1 MKHFLFALVAA
12 TTALAEEPFVFEKT
26 PGRLPKDVLP
36 KHYAIRI
43 EADIAAATFAGT
55 VDIDVEATKSVRTM
69 VLNSLGLAIS
79 KATADGVAVEAK
91 VDVAAQFLTLT
102 APQELA
108 AGKHR
113 VHLEFTGKLGEAP
126 QGIYLSRYQQPGGG
140 WHKAVA
146 TQMEPADARRMFPCW
161 DEPVFRSSFQL
172 TAVVPAKH
180 TALFNMPVASER
192 LLGEGKRE
200 VTFGTTPPMPS
211 YLVAF
216 VSSELEALHD
226 SLDGVKL
233 GFYATPGKRDRLPY
247 AVECTKQV
255 LPYFDNYFG
264 VRYSL
269 PKLDQITFPSVG
281 AGGMENWG
289 AIIYGD
295 GAFLF
300 HPKEDG
306 FMDRRGTFGIVAHEI
321 AHQWFGNL
329 VTMAWWDNLWLN
341 EGFASWMAT
350 KVSDHFNPT
359 WKMWTTA
366 AGGKEAA
373 MRLDARAT
381 THPIQQVVATESE
394 AGDAFDEITYQKGQA
409 FLRMLETWLGEGN
422 FRDGMRLYFKRHAL
436 GNTTTAN
443 LWAALHEVSGKDVR
457 GMAAG
462 WTEQPGFP
470 LIRVKADASGKVTLT
485 QERFTIHQKNA
496 APLGWIV
503 PVVVKPFPQGDAQVY
518 VVEKSPVVVDKVAL
532 PIVVNSGG
540 AGYFRVSYEGAAW
553 EQIKLHLT
561 RLPEIDQINILQDTW
576 ALVLAGRSPLA
587 RWMEIA
593 ELLRSE
599 ATPLVAVEFLRPLAF
614 LDSLLRGD
622 ERRPEIRGRFAKLLD
637 PIVRRTGWEAR
648 PGEEPAAESLRVQL
662 IEQLGYW
669 GVSAFRSEAQDRLTK
684 YLAHPDS
691 LNGALRGAVLAVG
704 GRFASPEVW
713 EQLHD
718 RAKKTIDTA
727 HKADLYR
734 ALTITRSEPLAK
746 KALAIAL
753 SDELPS
759 RQSTRIVRDIAGGD
773 YPELA
778 WAFAQAN
785 LPSLLAKLSALDAN
799 RYVPSLF
806 GAFTE
811 DARAAELEDFIKAN
825 FPASAL
831 RAASIVSEE
840 IRFKAE
846 SKRRLLPQL
855 DAWLK

>member
-1 MKHFLFALVAA
+1 MKHFFFALLTISAF
-12 TTALAEEPFVFEKT
+12 AEVPFIFEKT

-43 EADIAAATFAGT
+43 EANIKAATFAG
-55 VDIDVEATKSVRTM
+55 VVEVDVEATKPVRTL

-79 KATADGVAVEAK
+79 KASADGEAVEAK
-91 VDVAAQFLTLT
+91 ADDAAQFLTLT
-102 APQELA
+102 APKELSV
-108 AGKHR
+108 GKHR
-113 VHLEFTGKLGEAP
+113 VRIEFAGKLTEAP
-126 QGIYLSRYQQPGGG
+126 QGIYLTRYQMPDGTWQ
-140 WHKAVA
+140 KAVT

-180 TALFNMPVASER
+180 TPLFNMPITSER
-192 LLGEGKRE
+192 ALDGGKRE

-226 SLDGVKL
+226 SLGDVKL
-233 GFYATPGKRDRLPY
+233 GFFATPGKRDRLAY
-247 AVECTKQV
+247 SLEATKQV
-255 LPYFDNYFG
+255 LPYFDDYFG

-269 PKLDQITFPSVG
+269 PKLDQVSFPSVG

-289 AIIYGD
+289 CIIYAD
-295 GAFLF
+295 SALLF

-321 AHQWFGNL
+321 AHQWFGDL

-381 THPIQQVVATESE
+381 THPIQQKVETESE
-394 AGDAFDEITYQKGQA
+394 AIDAFDEITYSKGQA
-409 FLRMLETWLGEGN
+409 FLRMLETWLGEGT

-443 LWAALHEVSGKDVR
+443 LWAALQEVSGKDVR
-457 GMAAG
+457 RMTAG

-470 LIRVKADASGKVTLT
+470 VIRVNADASGKVTLT

-496 APLGWIV
+496 APLDWVV
-503 PVVVKPFPQGDAQVY
+503 PVVVKPFPTGDAEVH
-518 VVEKSPVVVDKVAL
+518 VVEKSAVTLNAALPVVVNA
-532 PIVVNSGG
+532 SG
-540 AGYFRVSYEGAAW
+540 AGYFRVSYEGEAW
-553 EQIKLHLT
+553 EQIKLNLT
-561 RLPEIDQINILQDTW
+561 RLPEIDQISIVQDTW
-576 ALVLAGRSPLA
+576 ALVLAGRTPLA
-587 RWMEIA
+587 RWMEVA
-593 ELLRSE
+593 ELLRNE
-599 ATPLVAVEFLRPLAF
+599 ATPLVAAELVRPLGF

-622 ERRPEIRGRFAKLLD
+622 ERRADVRGRFAKLLE
-637 PIVRRTGWEAR
+637 PIVRRIGWEPV
-648 PGEEPAAESLRVQL
+648 PGEEPAAESLRTDL
-662 IEQLGYW
+662 IGQLGYW
-669 GVSAFRSEAQDRLTK
+669 GVSAFRAEAQDRLTK
-684 YLAHPDS
+684 YLANPES
-691 LNGALRGAVLAVG
+691 LSGALRGVVLAVG
-704 GRFASPEVW
+704 GRFASAEVW
-713 EQLHD
+713 EQLHE

-753 SDELPS
+753 TDEVPS
-759 RQSTRIVRDIAGGD
+759 RQSTRIVREIAVGD
-773 YPELA
+773 FPELA
-778 WAFAQAN
+778 WSFAQKN
-785 LPSLLAKLSALDAN
+785 LQTILSKLSALDAN
-799 RYVPSLF
+799 RFIPSMF
-806 GAFTE
+806 AAFADDE
-811 DARAAELEDFIKAN
+811 RAQELEDYVKAN
-825 FPASAL
+825 FPPGAM
-831 RAASIVSEE
+831 RAALITSED

-855 DAWLK
+855 HAWLK

>member
-1 MKHFLFALVAA
+1 MKYFILALLTFAAF
-12 TTALAEEPFVFEKT
+12 AEEPFVFEKT

-43 EADIAAATFAGT
+43 EADVETAVFAGS
-55 VDIDVEATKSVRTM
+55 VEIDVEATKPVRTL
-69 VLNSLGLAIS
+69 VLNSLGLSIS
-79 KATADGVAVEAK
+79 KATVDGEPVDTKAD
-91 VDVAAQFLTLT
+91 DAAQFLTLT
-102 APQELA
+102 APKELS

-113 VHLEFTGKLGEAP
+113 VRIEFSGKLGEAP
-126 QGIYLSRYQQPGGG
+126 QGIYISRYQQPDGT
-140 WHKAVA
+140 WQKAIA

-172 TAVVPAKH
+172 TAVVPVKH
-180 TALFNMPVASER
+180 TAVFNMPIASER
-192 LLGEGKRE
+192 ALDGGKRE
-200 VTFGTTPPMPS
+200 VTFGTSPPMPS

-226 SLDGVKL
+226 SLGDVKL
-233 GFYATPGKRDRLPY
+233 GLYATPGKRERMTFAL
-247 AVECTKQV
+247 ECTKQV
-255 LPYFDNYFG
+255 LPYFNDYFG

-269 PKLDQITFPSVG
+269 PKLDQVSFPSVG

-289 AIIYGD
+289 CIIYGD

-306 FMDRRGTFGIVAHEI
+306 FVDRRGTFGIVAHEI
-321 AHQWFGNL
+321 AHQWFGDL

-366 AGGKEAA
+366 AGGKELA
-373 MRLDARAT
+373 MRLDARET
-381 THPIQQVVATESE
+381 THPIQQKVATESE
-394 AGDAFDEITYQKGQA
+394 AGDAFDEITYSKGQA
-409 FLRMLETWLGEGN
+409 FLRMLETWLGEEV
-422 FRDGMRLYFKRHAL
+422 FRDGMRLYFKRHAM

-443 LWAALHEVSGKDVR
+443 LWAALQEVSGKDVR
-457 GMAAG
+457 RMAAG

-470 LIRVKADASGKVTLT
+470 VIRVNADASGKVTLT

-496 APLGWIV
+496 APLSWVV
-503 PVVVKPFPQGDAQVY
+503 PVVTKPFPAGEAEVH
-518 VVEKSPVVVDKVAL
+518 VVEKEPLVLTVALPVVVNA
-532 PIVVNSGG
+532 SG

-561 RLPEIDQINILQDTW
+561 RLPEIDQIHIVQDTW
-576 ALVLAGRSPLA
+576 ALVLAGRTPLA
-587 RWMEIA
+587 RWMEVA
-593 ELLRSE
+593 ELLRNE
-599 ATPLVAVEFLRPLAF
+599 ATPLVASELVRPLGF

-622 ERRPEIRGRFAKLLD
+622 ERRPDIRGRFAKLLE
-637 PIVRRTGWEAR
+637 PIVRRTGWEPR

-669 GVSAFRSEAQDRLTK
+669 GVSSFRAEAQERLMK
-684 YLAHPDS
+684 YLANPES
-691 LNGALRGAVLAVG
+691 LTGALRGPVLAVG
-704 GRFASPEVW
+704 GRFASAEVW
-713 EQLHD
+713 EQLHE
-718 RAKKTIDTA
+718 RARKTVDTA

-773 YPELA
+773 FPELA
-778 WAFAQAN
+778 WTFTQKN
-785 LPSLLAKLSALDAN
+785 LQFLLAKLSALDAN
-799 RYVPSLF
+799 RYVPSMF
-806 GAFTE
+806 GAFTDDE
-811 DARAAELEDFIKAN
+811 RAAELEDYVKAN
-825 FPASAL
+825 FPPGAM
-831 RAASIVSEE
+831 RAAQIVSEE

-855 DAWLK
+855 HAWLK